1 MSSCCSS
8 CENHTEQ
15 NIDKQEHNHHH
26 SDKKRE
32 ANRKKETIKLFILLG
47 SSIIALVFLIICHHS
62 LSMFYQ
68 YVIFAPFYLMLG
80 MPVFIHAIKDFRG
93 GHFMRES
100 FLMAIATIG
109 AMVIGELPEAL
120 AVLVFYRFGEY
131 FEELGEIK
139 SRSAIKSLVA
149 TKAEYANKIV
159 DIKTNK
165 VEQVAVE
172 SLVVGD
178 SVIIKPSEK
187 VPVDCVITS
196 GASSVDTRTL
206 TGESIPRYVE
216 AGDSLLATM
225 INMEGLLYATVSHE
239 YSQSSISRILR
250 LVEESSS
257 KKTNLEKF
265 ISRFAGIYTP
275 IIVAIAILLTVVP
288 VFIFK
293 QDFSTYLMR
302 SFTLLVISCPCAFVV
317 GIPLTYFSAI
327 GRFAKMGIVFKGG
340 VFIDIGA
347 KIRNVVFDKTGTLT
361 TGIFTVTNI
370 NPVGISE
377 SEFIKYAAFAE
388 SSSLHPIAKSIS
400 SHYKANYGEIDNSL
414 IYDYKEIAARGASAR
429 VGDKDIL
436 VGNQK
441 LMLENNINI
450 SNANGDDKFDASY
463 SGVVYVAIDNEY
475 KGNIIISD
483 TIKSDTIETIATLKS
498 MNIHTTL
505 LSGDKQSVV
514 GNFASHIGIDE
525 SKSELMP
532 DEKLYN
538 LESIIKEQ
546 GVTAFVGDGINDAPS
561 LARSDIGIAM
571 GAIST
576 DAATENA
583 DVIIMDDNP
592 KRVVD
597 IINGSKLSK
606 AVVMQNMLFA
616 FVIKIVVLVLSIF
629 GITTIWAGVFAD
641 TGVTVIVILNALRLL
656 HVTSPRSGVKVY

>member
-1 MSSCCSS
+1 MSNCCNS

-15 NIDKQEHNHHH
+15 SLSNNKDHH
-26 SDKKRE
+26 STE
-32 ANRKKETIKLFILLG
+32 TSSKKETAKLFVLLG
-47 SSIIALVFLIICHHS
+47 LSLAVLVVLIIFHKRWS
-62 LSMFYQ
+62 ILYQ
-68 YVIFAPFYLMLG
+68 YIIFAPFYLMLG
-80 MPVFIHAIKDFRG
+80 LPVFKHAIKDFIS

-139 SRSAIKSLVA
+139 SRSAIKSLMA

-159 DIKTNK
+159 DIQSQKT
-165 VEQVAVE
+165 EQVSIE
-172 SLVVGD
+172 SLVSGD
-178 SVIIKPSEK
+178 AIVIKPSEK
-187 VPVDCVITS
+187 VPVDCIITG

-216 AGDSLLATM
+216 TGDSLLATM
-225 INMEGLLYATVSHE
+225 INMEGLLYATVEHE
-239 YSQSSISRILR
+239 YSQSSISRILK

-275 IIVAIAILLTVVP
+275 IIVLIAVLLTIIP
-288 VFIFK
+288 VFIFG

-370 NPVGISE
+370 NPIDMDKK
-377 SEFIKYAAFAE
+377 EFIKYAAFTEAN
-388 SSSLHPIAKSIS
+388 SLHPIAKSIAS
-400 SHYKANYGEIDNSL
+400 YYREQYGEIDASF
-414 IYDYKEIAARGASAR
+414 IKDYKEIAARGASSNIDGKL
-429 VGDKDIL
+429 VL

-441 LMLENNINI
+441 LMLENSVNIVDSSSDQNYD
-450 SNANGDDKFDASY
+450 ANY
-463 SGVVYVAIDNEY
+463 LGVVYVAIDGQY
-475 KGNIIISD
+475 KGSILITD
-483 TIKSDTIETIATLKS
+483 TIKADTQATIESLKS
-498 MNIHTTL
+498 MNVHTTL
-505 LSGDKQSVV
+505 LSGDKKSVV
-514 GNFASHIGIDE
+514 CNFAEHIGIDE
-525 SKSELMP
+525 AKSELMP
-532 DEKLYN
+532 EEKLYN
-538 LESIIKEQ
+538 LESIMKEQ

-571 GAIST
+571 GALST

-583 DVIIMDDNP
+583 DIIIMDDNP
-592 KRVVD
+592 HKVVD
-597 IINGSKLSK
+597 IIKGSKLSK
-606 AVVMQNMLFA
+606 AVVIQNMLFA
-616 FVIKIVVLVLSIF
+616 FVVKLVVLVLSVF
-629 GITTIWAGVFAD
+629 GITSMWAGVFAD

-656 HVTSPRSGVKVY
+656 HFTNKPS